1 MFKRKNPQLVRLE
14 PDVSEMVEEGQKVS
28 GRSVQAEVNYT
39 LRAAYQRPLTEIESK
54 MRQFGRDRESVEKQR
69 LAFKV
74 KIAK

>member
-1 MFKRKNPQLVRLE
+1 MSKRKNAQLVRLE
-14 PDVSEMVEEGQKVS
+14 PDVSELVESGQKLS

-39 LRAAYQRPLTEIESK
+39 LRAAYQMAPTETESQ

-74 KIAK
+74 KVAK